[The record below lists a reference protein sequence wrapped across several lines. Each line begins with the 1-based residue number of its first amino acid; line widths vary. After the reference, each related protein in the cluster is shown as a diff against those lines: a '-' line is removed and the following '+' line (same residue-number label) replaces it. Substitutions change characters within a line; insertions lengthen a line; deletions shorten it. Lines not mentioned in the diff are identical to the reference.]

1 MITLYTFGPFF
12 GLPEAS
18 PFVMKGEMLL
28 KLAGLEYQTNTR
40 GFGKAPKG
48 KLPYIRDGETLVA
61 DSTLIRLY
69 IEQKYS
75 FDFDRDAL
83 AARW

>member
-48 KLPYIRDGETLVA
+48 NHPTSVTAKPWWRT
-61 DSTLIRLY
+61 RP
-69 IEQKYS
+69 
-75 FDFDRDAL
+75 
-83 AARW
+83 